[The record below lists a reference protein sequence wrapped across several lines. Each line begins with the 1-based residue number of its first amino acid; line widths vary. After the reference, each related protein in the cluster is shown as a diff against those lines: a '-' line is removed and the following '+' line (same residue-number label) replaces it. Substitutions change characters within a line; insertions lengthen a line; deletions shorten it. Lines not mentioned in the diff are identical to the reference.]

1 MTTDE
6 IKSLLAAAFPEAPE
20 LQVQG
25 EGGKF
30 TVTVV
35 SARFEGMRPVAK
47 QQLVY
52 APLNAAIAS
61 GAIHAVTMRLF
72 TPEEWRKAKLFG

>member
-6 IKSLLAAAFPEAPE
+6 IRDLLLGAFPEADE
-20 LQVQG
+20 VQVQG
-25 EGGKF
+25 EGAKF

-35 SARFEGMRPVAK
+35 SDRFEGMRPVAK

-52 APLNAAIAS
+52 APLNPHIAT
-61 GAIHAVTMRLF
+61 GAIHAVTMRLL
-72 TPEEWRKAKLFG
+72 TREEWRKAKLFG

>member
-6 IKSLLAAAFPEAPE
+6 IRGLLLAAFPEADE
-20 LQVQG
+20 VQVEG
-25 EGGKF
+25 EGAKF

-35 SARFEGMRPVAK
+35 SERFAGMRPVAK

-52 APLNAAIAS
+52 APLNPQIAT

-72 TPEEWRKAKLFG
+72 TREEWRKARLFG

>member
-6 IKSLLAAAFPEAPE
+6 IRDLLLAAFPEADE
-20 LQVQG
+20 VQVQG
-25 EGGKF
+25 EGAKF

-35 SARFEGMRPVAK
+35 SDRFEGMRPVAK

-52 APLNAAIAS
+52 APLNPHIAT
-61 GAIHAVTMRLF
+61 GAIHAVTMRLL
-72 TPEEWRKAKLFG
+72 TREEWRKAKLFG

>member
-6 IKSLLAAAFPEAPE
+6 IRNLLVAAFPEADE
-20 LQVQG
+20 VQVQG
-25 EGGKF
+25 EGAKF

-35 SARFEGMRPVAK
+35 SERFEGMRPVAK

-52 APLNAAIAS
+52 APLNPHIAS
-61 GAIHAVTMRLF
+61 GDIHAVTMRLF
-72 TPEEWRKAKLFG
+72 TREEWRKARLFG